1 MLDLVI
7 VGGSA
12 AGAAA
17 AVYAAR
23 RKLDFKVVAIDLGGE
38 VATSGDVDN
47 YPGIVH
53 TTGVEL
59 AQMFQAHM
67 KANEVPIEE
76 GVAVQKIEKTDS
88 GFRVHGMYGSEPRVY
103 ETKSIIV
110 ATGAHPRHLQ
120 VPGEDQLYHRG
131 VTYCTVCDGPL
142 FRNKTTVTIGT
153 GNSALESALMMGQIA
168 KKHYVLAKYP
178 QFKGDAILIE
188 KVTSHPNIEVI
199 YEGMTQRIE
208 GEQMVEAVVYK
219 DATGVEQRIEA
230 QGVFIHIGL
239 VPQSGFID
247 LVEKTPAGNITI
259 DRLAR
264 TSCPGVFAAGDVTDL
279 PYMQIGIASGMGIT
293 AALTAINYLNTLE
306 G

>member
-17 AVYAAR
+17 AVYSAR
-23 RKLDFKVVAIDLGGE
+23 RKLNFKVVAIDLGGE

-47 YPGIVH
+47 YPGITH

-67 KANEVPIEE
+67 KANEAPIDE
-76 GVAVQKIEKTDS
+76 GVAVTKIEKIED

-103 ETKSIIV
+103 EAKSAII

-120 VPGEDQLYHRG
+120 VPGEKELYQRG

-142 FRNKTTVTIGT
+142 YRNKTTVTIGT
-153 GNSALESALMMGQIA
+153 GNSALESALMMGEIA
-168 KKHYVLAKYP
+168 KKHYVLTKYP
-178 QFKGDAILIE
+178 EFKGEAVLIE
-188 KVTSHPNIEVI
+188 KVIAHPNIEII
-199 YEGMTQRIE
+199 YEGMTQTIK
-208 GEQMVEAVVYK
+208 GEKMVEAITYK
-219 DATGVEQRIEA
+219 DKTGAEQQLDV
-230 QGVFIHIGL
+230 QGVFVHIGL
-239 VPQSGFID
+239 TPQSGFID
-247 LVEKTPAGNITI
+247 FIDKTPNGNIVI

-264 TSCPGVFAAGDVTDL
+264 TNVPGIFAAGDVTDI
-279 PYMQIGIASGMGIT
+279 PYMQIGIATGMGIT
-293 AALTAINYLNTLE
+293 AALTAISYLNSLK
-306 G
+306 